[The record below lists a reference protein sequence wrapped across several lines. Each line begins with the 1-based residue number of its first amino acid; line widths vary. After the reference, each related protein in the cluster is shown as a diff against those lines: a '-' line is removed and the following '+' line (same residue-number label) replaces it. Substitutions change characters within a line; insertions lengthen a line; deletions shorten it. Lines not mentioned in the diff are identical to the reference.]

1 MRIRIFNYITFL
13 SYTFLVNALKIQHI
27 KTPCWTFSCYDQYD
41 QHYNSILN
49 EINKNPNYLHH
60 NTILYYSSL
69 FTTIVYQ

>member
-1 MRIRIFNYITFL
+1 MNLIYIL
-13 SYTFLVNALKIQHI
+13 MIVNSYAFKIQHI
-27 KTPCWTFSCYDQYD
+27 KTPCWTLSCYD
-41 QHYNSILN
+41 QHYNSVLN